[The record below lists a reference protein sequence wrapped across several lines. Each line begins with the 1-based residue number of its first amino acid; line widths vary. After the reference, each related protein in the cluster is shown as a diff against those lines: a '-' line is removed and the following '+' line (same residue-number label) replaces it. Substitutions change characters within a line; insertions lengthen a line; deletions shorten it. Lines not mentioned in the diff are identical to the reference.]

1 MEKKRTQKKFVLHG
15 KTYQLQTN
23 MFKIKRQ
30 KCHNISTTF
39 NHCPK
44 YLAQFPVLRE
54 TKRE

>member
-30 KCHNISTTF
+30 KCHNISTTI
-39 NHCPK
+39 NPSPK
-44 YLAQFPVLRE
+44 YLARFPVLRE